1 MLNIVSDIAREAG
14 AILRAGYGHVN
25 VIEYKGEVDLVTD
38 VDRRSEA
45 LILERLRAA
54 FPEHAIYAEE
64 SGRSGSHDYEW
75 VVDPLD
81 GTTNFAHAVPC
92 FAVSIGLAYRGVVT
106 LGVVYDPLRDELFAA
121 EAGRGATRNGQP
133 IHVSTQTDLG
143 HALLTTG
150 FPTDVRTSPINNFR
164 EWELFYRRSQGVRR
178 PGSAALDCCFVAC
191 GRFDGY
197 WEYKMKPYDV
207 APGALIAAEAG
218 ARVSTV
224 AGEPYDFTV
233 GSILIANPILHG
245 QMLAVLAE
253 ARGEER
259 GARGEERG
267 AKSDG

>member
-14 AILRAGYGHVN
+14 AILRAGYGHVS
-25 VIEYKGEVDLVTD
+25 VIEFKGEVDLVTD
-38 VDRRSEA
+38 VDRRSEE
-45 LILERLRAA
+45 LILRRLRAA
-54 FPEHAIYAEE
+54 FPDHAIYAEE
-64 SGRSGSHDYEW
+64 SGRSGSNDYEW

-92 FAVSIGLAYRGVVT
+92 FAVSIGLAYRGVVQ
-106 LGVVYDPLRDELFAA
+106 LGVVYDPMRDELFAA
-121 EAGRGATRNGQP
+121 EAGRGATCNGQP

-143 HALLTTG
+143 QALLTTG

-178 PGSAALDCCFVAC
+178 PGSAALDSCFVAC

-218 ARVSTV
+218 ARISTV
-224 AGEPYDFTV
+224 AGAAYDFTS
-233 GSILIANPILHG
+233 GSIVIANPTLHD

-259 GARGEERG
+259 RATSE
-267 AKSDG
+267 S